1 MNATQ
6 INVDLVYGSK
16 PQLKMEIDIFD
27 FYKKM
32 EEDNIMLSF
41 KGNVTS
47 ELLTSVLQIMES
59 KMEKLDEPSRVK
71 KKVYNIL
78 VEALQNLY
86 HHLDKQPDDPSEGF
100 HTVIFMVGKDHEGNY
115 SIFTGNY
122 IKNENADMLRKR
134 LDKINSL
141 DKDGLKE
148 YYKEVLNNGMMS
160 EKGGGGLGM
169 IDIARKSGQKLDY
182 DFQKVDDKNSFY
194 SLNIKVAQ

>member
-1 MNATQ
+1 
-6 INVDLVYGSK
+6 
-16 PQLKMEIDIFD
+16 ME
-27 FYKKM
+27 K
-32 EEDNIMLSF
+32 DNIMLSF

-59 KMEKLDEPSRVK
+59 KMEKLNEPSRIK

-86 HHLDKQPDDPSEGF
+86 HHLDKKPDSSPSG
-100 HTVIFMVGKDHEGNY
+100 HNTVIFMIGKSKEAY

-122 IKNENADMLRKR
+122 INNDNAEKLRGR
-134 LDKINSL
+134 LEKINSL
-141 DKDGLKE
+141 EPDELKA

-169 IDIARKSGQKLDY
+169 IDIARKSGQKLNY
-182 DFQKVDDKNSFY
+182 DFQKIDDDYSFY
-194 SLNIKVAQ
+194 SLNINIPQ

>member
-1 MNATQ
+1 
-6 INVDLVYGSK
+6 
-16 PQLKMEIDIFD
+16 MEVDIFD

-32 EEDNIMLSF
+32 EEDNIMISF

-86 HHLDKQPDDPSEGF
+86 HHLDKQPDLPNKGY
-100 HTVIFMVGKDHEGNY
+100 HTVIFMVGKDDEGNY

-122 IKNENADMLRKR
+122 IKNENAKNLREK

-182 DFQKVDDKNSFY
+182 DFQKVDDNNSFY
-194 SLNIKVAQ
+194 SLNIKVAQQ

>member
-1 MNATQ
+1 
-6 INVDLVYGSK
+6 
-16 PQLKMEIDIFD
+16 ME
-27 FYKKM
+27 K
-32 EEDNIMLSF
+32 DNIMLSF
-41 KGNVTS
+41 KGSVTS

-59 KMEKLDEPSRVK
+59 KMDRLNEPSKVK

-86 HHLDKQPDDPSEGF
+86 HHLDKQPDDPAKGF
-100 HTVIFMVGKDHEGNY
+100 NTVIFMVGKDNDTY

-122 IKNENADMLRKR
+122 ITNANAEVLKEK

-141 DKDGLKE
+141 GAEELKA

-169 IDIARKSGQKLDY
+169 IDIARTSGKKLDY
-182 DFQKVDDKNSFY
+182 DFQAVDDMHSFY

>member
-1 MNATQ
+1 MN
-6 INVDLVYGSK
+6 
-16 PQLKMEIDIFD
+16 IDIFD
-27 FYKKM
+27 FYNKM

-86 HHLDKQPDDPSEGF
+86 HHLDKQPDDPRDGF
-100 HTVIFMVGKDHEGNY
+100 HTVIFMVGKDNEGNY

-122 IKNENADMLRKR
+122 IKNENAQTLREK

-169 IDIARKSGQKLDY
+169 IDIARKSGQKLAY